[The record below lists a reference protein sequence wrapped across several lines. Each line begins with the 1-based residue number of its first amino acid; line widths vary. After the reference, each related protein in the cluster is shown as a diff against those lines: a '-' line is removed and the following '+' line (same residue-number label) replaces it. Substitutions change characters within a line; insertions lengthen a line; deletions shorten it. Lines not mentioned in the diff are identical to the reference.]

1 MKKILFSLLITFFA
15 LPSASDSLHKM
26 PAVDF
31 NSAISR
37 IVSADDHPLLDKNI
51 FLNYKKALD
60 ELYFLS
66 PEQQLWIKPYNSSYQ
81 QINSALQLIATAN
94 ASGLEA
100 EHYNLTG
107 LQTIWQQLSSKKN
120 ISYTELALLD
130 TAVSINLI
138 HFLSDLHFGRINPMA
153 FNFSFNTHKDSFV
166 FIPLI
171 LNAIQNN
178 KIAQLSS
185 LVEPSFPIYHKLKKA
200 LLDYRKKQSGQ
211 SIKRLK
217 YSVSL
222 SPGDPS
228 LQIIEIRQ
236 QLSLLGVEADKNN
249 LSIFYDQQLVSQIKE
264 FQFLHGLRADG
275 VIGRNTI
282 RALNIPI
289 SQYIKK
295 IILALERFRWL
306 PKIQS
311 GPVVMVNIPSFQL
324 WAYHSDKTDETQAL
338 NMKVIVGKSDEK
350 ERKSPVFTANMY
362 YLVFS
367 PYWNIPKS
375 ITIEEILPKLLED
388 PLYLEQRNIELVAR
402 FREDEPVLPYTE
414 DKFERLQSGSL
425 KLRQRPGKGNAL
437 GKVKFIFPNSYSVYI
452 HDSPAR
458 HLFNRSKRD
467 LSHGC
472 IRVEKPAEL
481 AHFLLGAESKWDQRK
496 IIKAMHLQSPKKVR
510 LKKAVPVIIY
520 YSTASVVRDEVVFY
534 NDIYDYDAKL
544 SQALMEHNNI
554 PSVPL
559 VSIANR
565 N

>member
-15 LPSASDSLHKM
+15 LPSASDSLRQI
-26 PAVDF
+26 PVADF
-31 NSAISR
+31 NTAVSKI
-37 IVSADDHPLLDKNI
+37 ISADDHPLLDNNI
-51 FLNYKKALD
+51 FLTYKKTLD

-66 PEQQLWIKPYNSSYQ
+66 PEQLLWIKQYDLDNQ
-81 QINSALQLIATAN
+81 KVDSALQLIATAN
-94 ASGLEA
+94 SSGLKT
-100 EHYNLTG
+100 EHYNLTD
-107 LQTIWQQLSSKKN
+107 LQTLWQRLRTQKN
-120 ISYTELALLD
+120 NTYTELALLD
-130 TAVSINLI
+130 TAISINLI
-138 HFLSDLHFGRINPMA
+138 HFLSDLHFGRINPA
-153 FNFSFNTHKDSFV
+153 TFNFSFDTHKDSFV
-166 FIPLI
+166 FISLI
-171 LNAIQNN
+171 LNAIENN
-178 KIAQLSS
+178 EIAQLSS
-185 LVEPSFPIYHKLKKA
+185 LAEPSFPAYHKLKTA
-200 LLDYRKKQSGQ
+200 LLEYRKKQQGQ
-211 SIKRLK
+211 SINKLK
-217 YSVSL
+217 YSISI

-228 LQIIEIRQ
+228 LQITKIRQ
-236 QLSLLGVEADKNN
+236 QLSLLGVETDKDN
-249 LSIFYDQQLVSQIKE
+249 LSIFYDQQLVSQIKD
-264 FQFLHGLRADG
+264 FQLLHGLRADG
-275 VIGRNTI
+275 VIGENTI

-306 PKIQS
+306 PKIQT

-324 WAYHSDKTDETQAL
+324 WAYHSNKIDETQAI
-338 NMKVIVGKSDEK
+338 NMKVIVGKSDEEK
-350 ERKSPVFTANMY
+350 RKSPVFTANMH

-402 FREDEPVLPYTE
+402 FREDEPVLSYTE
-414 DKFERLQSGSL
+414 DEFERLQSGSL

-437 GKVKFIFPNSYSVYI
+437 GKVKFIFPNNYSVYI

-481 AHFLLGAESKWDQRK
+481 AHFLLGAEQKWNQRE

-520 YSTASVVRDEVVFY
+520 YSTASVVQDEVVFY

-565 N
+565 H